1 MSEHAA
7 RRLTITFGITIFIL
21 VMEFVGGIISN
32 SLALLSDAGHVFTDA
47 FALGLSMTAARITLR
62 PLDRR
67 ATFGYHRVGLLAAV
81 INGVSLVG
89 IAAFIFYESYHRF
102 VSPPAIKLSV
112 MMPIAAIGFL
122 ANIAMV
128 KILGGHGHEDLN
140 VRSAWL
146 HVLGDTLASVGVL
159 ISGAVIYF
167 TGWRYADPLAGV
179 FIGLI
184 IITGG
189 SRVVKEA
196 VYIFLDLAPEG
207 YDVEEIARFIQGEV
221 PEVQGVHDVHVRSLT
236 HRKVS
241 FSAHIWLSD
250 MMLSEVENVRE
261 RITSLLKNRGIDH
274 ITLQF
279 ESVSCQANGVFCET
293 CQPGSP
299 NNVCELRPHAHEHH
313 SHEHREY

>member
-1 MSEHAA
+1 MSEHSA
-7 RRLTITFGITIFIL
+7 RRLTITFGITIFVL
-21 VMEFVGGIISN
+21 VAELAGGLISN

-47 FALGLSMTAARITLR
+47 FALGLSMTAARISLR

-81 INGVSLVG
+81 INGILLVG
-89 IAAFIFYESYHRF
+89 IAAFIFIESFRRF
-102 VSPPAIKLSV
+102 MAPPEINLSV
-112 MMPIAAIGFL
+112 MMPIAAFGFV

-128 KILGGHGHEDLN
+128 TILGGHGHDDLN

-159 ISGAVIYF
+159 ISGAIIYF
-167 TGWRYADPLAGV
+167 TGWRYADPMAGI

-196 VYIFLDLAPEG
+196 VYIFLDLAPKG
-207 YDVEEIARFIQGEV
+207 YDVEEIAEFIQKEV
-221 PEVQGVHDVHVRSLT
+221 PEVQGVHDVHIRSLT

-241 FSAHIWLSD
+241 FTAHIWITD
-250 MMLSEVENVRE
+250 MMLSEVESVRE
-261 RITSLLKNRGIDH
+261 RITSLLTDRGISH

-279 ESVSCQANGVFCET
+279 EAVACQANGVFCQT
-293 CQPGSP
+293 CEPGSQTD
-299 NNVCELRPHAHEHH
+299 VCEIGVHDHDHH
-313 SHEHREY
+313 QHHHH